1 LTEMYSW
8 RAGLFTGL
16 IEDLGR
22 VVSAGSL
29 LVLETALAPGL
40 LPGESLAIDG
50 SCLSVEKV
58 SGKRVSFRVSPETL
72 RRTVP
77 FRAGAPVNLERP
89 LRLDGRLHGH
99 LVTGHVDCTGTV
111 GAVRNQDGFATV
123 RITCPGEW
131 HGLLVEKGSV
141 AVSGISLTVAGL
153 VPGAGFTVAVIPETL
168 SRTGAAHWKPG
179 TQVNLEFDIIGKYVQ
194 RGMDCLEK
202 QHGLR
207 RKIEQG

>member
-1 LTEMYSW
+1 
-8 RAGLFTGL
+8 LFTGL
-16 IEDLGR
+16 IEEIGR
-22 VVSAGSL
+22 VVSTGSL
-29 LVLETALAPGL
+29 LVLETGLASGL

-99 LVTGHVDCTGTV
+99 LVTGHVDCTGAV
-111 GAVRNQDGFATV
+111 GAVRNQGEFSLV
-123 RITCPGEW
+123 RISCPAEW
-131 HGLLVEKGSV
+131 HCLLVEKGSV
-141 AVSGISLTVAGL
+141 AVSGISLTVADL
-153 VPGAGFTVAVIPETL
+153 VPGAGFTVTVIPETL
-168 SRTGAAHWKPG
+168 TRTGAALWKPG

-194 RGMDCLEK
+194 RGMECFGK

-207 RKIEQG
+207 HKIEQG

>member
-1 LTEMYSW
+1 M
-8 RAGLFTGL
+8 FTGL
-16 IEDLGR
+16 IEGMGR

-29 LVLETALAPGL
+29 LVLETLLAPGL
-40 LPGESLAIDG
+40 LPGESLAVDG

-58 SGKRVSFRVSPETL
+58 SGRRVSFRVSPETI

-77 FRAGAPVNLERP
+77 FRPGAPVNLERP

-111 GAVRNQDGFATV
+111 GAVRTQGDFSLV
-123 RITCPGEW
+123 RVSCPREW
-131 HGLLVEKGSV
+131 HSLLVEKGSV
-141 AVSGISLTVAGL
+141 AISGISLTVAEL
-153 VPGAGFTVAVIPETL
+153 VSGTGFTVAVIPETL
-168 SRTGAAHWKPG
+168 ARTGAVHWKPG

-194 RGMDCLEK
+194 RGMEFLGK

-207 RKIEQG
+207 QKIEQG

>member
-1 LTEMYSW
+1 M
-8 RAGLFTGL
+8 FTGL
-16 IEDLGR
+16 IEDVGR

-29 LVLETALAPGL
+29 LVLETELAPGL
-40 LPGESLAIDG
+40 LPGESLAVDG

-58 SGKRVSFRVSPETL
+58 SGRRVFFRVSPETL

-99 LVTGHVDCTGTV
+99 LVTGHVDCAGTV
-111 GAVRNQDGFATV
+111 GAVRTQGDFLQV
-123 RITCPGEW
+123 RISCPGEW

-141 AVSGISLTVAGL
+141 AVSGISLTVAEL

-168 SRTGAAHWKPG
+168 ARTGAAKWKPG
-179 TQVNLEFDIIGKYVQ
+179 SQVNLEFDIIGKYVQ
-194 RGMDCLEK
+194 RGMECLGK

-207 RKIEQG
+207 HRIEQG